1 MESIYKVGK
10 TYQIRLNSGDW
21 YDDCKITKVDDQF
34 ISFFYTFR
42 GILKEKILRLD
53 SIWMAN
59 EYAQGDLKTYWY
71 YAKVM
76 SDRYGIDTLQLSPAE
91 VLANEEAG
99 VKLFTNE
106 GTAKEYL
113 FNIAFQGKYEGQYLS
128 WEGEPCALYRSTSN
142 NEWDGVLAEEYLKW
156 CKNRKEA
163 KNEA

>member
-21 YDDCKITKVDDQF
+21 YEDCKITKVDDQF

-42 GILKEKILRLD
+42 GVLQEKILKLD

-76 SDRYGIDTLQLSPAE
+76 SDRYGVGTLQLSPAE

-106 GTAKEYL
+106 DTAKEYL

-128 WEGEPCALYRSTSN
+128 WEGVP
-142 NEWDGVLAEEYLKW
+142 EEYLKW
-156 CKNRKEA
+156 CKNHKED